1 MALASVF
8 SICGLGQKF
17 CINIFMILFYFSY
30 QHPVCLKK
38 KILWFLYSFS
48 PLKISKHF
56 ICLFLIFFMVEGQDS
71 VFNLCITST

>member
-1 MALASVF
+1 MMALAFIF

-38 KILWFLYSFS
+38 DSLMFILFFPSEDPKALYLYYF
-48 PLKISKHF
+48 
-56 ICLFLIFFMVEGQDS
+56 
-71 VFNLCITST
+71 